1 MHAFRRG
8 LSSVL
13 YDLIPEQEL
22 TIKHIMRH
30 AVKDVTGK
38 HYIKPS
44 LERNRE
50 ALEMVEKQYLKIR
63 RRS

>member
-1 MHAFRRG
+1 
-8 LSSVL
+8 
-13 YDLIPEQEL
+13 
-22 TIKHIMRH
+22 MRH

-50 ALEMVEKQYLKIR
+50 ALELVEKEFLKLKPRLKLKTSLIR
-63 RRS
+63 RRNPKTVIDTQ